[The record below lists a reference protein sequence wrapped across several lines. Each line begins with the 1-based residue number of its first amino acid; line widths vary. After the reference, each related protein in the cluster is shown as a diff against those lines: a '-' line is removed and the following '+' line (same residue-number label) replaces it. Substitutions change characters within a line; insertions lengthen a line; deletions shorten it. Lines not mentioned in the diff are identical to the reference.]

1 MTEIRPFLNSD
12 PPHIVDLWNSQPPRR
27 GRIPLINPT
36 FLSKHVLGKP
46 YFERDGMLL
55 AFLDGRLE
63 GFVHVG
69 FGPNADGSRLDS
81 ENAVISMLMT
91 RSSTTK
97 SSVAADLLARCEA
110 YCRNHG
116 SHRIY
121 AMGAPHL
128 SPFYLGLYGGCQIP
142 GVLRDEADV
151 HAAFDCAGYETI
163 DRTLVMHCPL
173 ADGAIPIDR
182 SQHLL
187 RRNYDIE
194 AAVNPPNRTWWE
206 AATLGPFAR
215 IQFDLIDQT
224 GNQPTGEVRVWDMQ
238 PLASAWNVTV
248 AGLVDMNLSEQRP
261 EIDTFRFF
269 IGEVS
274 RFLHRRS
281 IALLEAQYSDQDT
294 RAAEVFPGLGF
305 EQVDEADIMC
315 KTL

>member
-1 MTEIRPFLNSD
+1 
-12 PPHIVDLWNSQPPRR
+12 
-27 GRIPLINPT
+27 
-36 FLSKHVLGKP
+36 
-46 YFERDGMLL
+46 
-55 AFLDGRLE
+55 
-63 GFVHVG
+63 
-69 FGPNADGSRLDS
+69 
-81 ENAVISMLMT
+81 MLMT
-91 RSSTTK
+91 RNSCSEG
-97 SSVAADLLARCEA
+97 SIAGDLLDGCEA
-110 YCRNHG
+110 YCRTRG
-116 SHRIY
+116 SQRIY

-142 GVLRDEADV
+142 GVLRNQADV
-151 HAAFDCAGYETI
+151 RGVFDRAGYETI
-163 DRTLVMHCPL
+163 DHTLVMHCPL

-194 AAVNPPNRTWWE
+194 AAVNPPNRTWCE

-224 GNQPTGEVRVWDMQ
+224 GARPTGEVRVWDMQ
-238 PLASAWNVTV
+238 PLATAWNITV
-248 AGLVDMNLSEQRP
+248 AGLVDMNLSDQQPDIE
-261 EIDTFRFF
+261 TFRFF

-281 IALLEAQYSDQDT
+281 IALLEAQYSYQDE

-305 EQVDEADIMC
+305 TQVDEADVMC